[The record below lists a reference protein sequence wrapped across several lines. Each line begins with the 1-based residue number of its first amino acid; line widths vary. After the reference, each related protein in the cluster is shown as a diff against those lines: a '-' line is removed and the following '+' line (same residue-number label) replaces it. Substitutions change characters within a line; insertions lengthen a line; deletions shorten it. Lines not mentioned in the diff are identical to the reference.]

1 MHFNIVFS
9 SMPIF
14 QGFCMQHIPGLPV
27 AGHTSLLFVY
37 LCVAFFYS
45 NAKLTKGKGGN
56 YNVMKVKQE
65 TGCNAVWI

>member
-1 MHFNIVFS
+1 
-9 SMPIF
+9 
-14 QGFCMQHIPGLPV
+14 MQHIPGLPV